1 MNKKIKIHSLSLLAK
16 LIDYV
21 SYGEEGENNF
31 IEEVNEL
38 LGDKSKEFLDKLPEV
53 KKLLYTDLL
62 ALFDGDP
69 AADDLDVIIL
79 AYPGYHAIATY
90 RIAHL
95 INELGFSTIARI
107 MSESAHS
114 KTGIDIH
121 PGATIGEYFF
131 IDHGTGIVI
140 GQTSIIGNHVKLYQ
154 GVTLGALSLREG
166 QGLKG
171 VKRHPTICD
180 NVTIYANASILGDV
194 TIGENS
200 TIGGNVFLTKDI
212 ASNTKVYLNTV
223 DYNIEKIDKR

>member
-1 MNKKIKIHSLSLLAK
+1 MMNKIIKIHSLSLLAK
-16 LIDYV
+16 LLDYV
-21 SYGEEGENNF
+21 SYGEEAEENF
-31 IEEVNEL
+31 KEELNEL
-38 LGDKSKEFLDKLPEV
+38 LGEKSEEFLKKLPEV

-69 AADDLDVIIL
+69 AADNLDVIIL

-95 INELGFSTIARI
+95 INELGFTTIARI

-171 VKRHPTICD
+171 VKRHPTIQD

-212 ASNTKVYLNTV
+212 AANTKVYLNTV
-223 DYNIEKIDKR
+223 DYNIEKISK